1 MTVRRGDALVVA
13 LVAALAQLTY
23 FRAVPVIVWPD
34 SVRYVNLGDGFF
46 RALAAG
52 QWDLWTPPAYPLFVW
67 LLTRVVHTVE
77 IVILFQHILAIVTC
91 VLVLMI
97 GQALLGRWAGLVGA
111 LLVALDRCATTMP
124 RPCCRRAWPNS

>member
-52 QWDLWTPPAYPLFVW
+52 QWDFLTPPGYPLFVW

-77 IVILFQHILAIVTC
+77 MVILAQHILAIITC

-97 GQALLGRWAGLVGA
+97 GHTLLGGGQDWWAH
-111 LLVALDRCATTMP
+111 C
-124 RPCCRRAWPNS
+124 